1 MGDRGG
7 VGFAV
12 VDGEV
17 VAMIGG
23 VEVNLHERYYSV
35 LTYIRY
41 FPIFSGG
48 YFL

>member
-12 VDGEV
+12 VDGDA

-23 VEVNLHERYYSV
+23 VEVNLHERYHSV
-35 LTYIRY
+35 LTHIRY
-41 FPIFSGG
+41 FPIYSVG
-48 YFL
+48 YLL